1 MHIIVHVGN
10 YTEGNKAKRQDAGLG
25 RRDEKEEKDKE
36 EGGKRKKGTKQDEM
50 KDEMKRRKE
59 KLIEAKSVTEV
70 FIHDV
75 AH

>member
-25 RRDEKEEKDKE
+25 RRDEKGEKDKE
-36 EGGKRKKGTKQDEM
+36 EGGKRKKEM

-59 KLIEAKSVTEV
+59 KQRVSQRYS
-70 FIHDV
+70 FMM
-75 AH
+75 